1 MSEKSSEKKLT
12 SNPFKAEKTIGR
24 IKNVLRNAPVIGT
37 VADVVD
43 IGKEL
48 SVSSTSSN
56 EADDASI
63 FISSF
68 SSILISKGCI
78 SYTMSMILFARFIIK
93 YTKSRS

>member
-48 SVSSTSSN
+48 VTGDY
-56 EADDASI
+56 AGAAVAAGTALAGVTPI
-63 FISSF
+63 GRIA
-68 SSILISKGCI
+68 SKGAKVV
-78 SYTMSMILFARFIIK
+78 SKKLK
-93 YTKSRS
+93 NDL